1 MNIVPT
7 KNRVVVKKL
16 KEHERLTESGIV
28 LNSKKEKNSNQG
40 NVISIGEEVTEV
52 SVNDLIVYP
61 NNVGIKIELEGETYI
76 ILKQDDILAIMN

>member
-52 SVNDLIVYP
+52 SVNCIS
-61 NNVGIKIELEGETYI
+61 
-76 ILKQDDILAIMN
+76 

>member
-16 KEHERLTESGIV
+16 KEHERLTESGII